1 VSGDSLVN
9 YQGVSG
15 CNRQAVYNMTTKTW
29 TFDDLPSIFNTDN
42 GPVSNILTYASATT
56 QTYDSMG
63 GSYQDQ
69 EDGGKRI
76 VVCVGDGSG
85 SYGLAPSL
93 YAFDNEG
100 PGSVAPYPVA
110 VAATAPVTFERI
122 GMDLDELDNNLRDY
136 KLLSTVYPQARVDT
150 SNGKYLQISVGAS
163 DNPNDLTPNWGPYQ
177 PYDGVTKY
185 KLDVN
190 KAGRWLAIRVRW
202 DDWRTFTLTGF
213 DFDIKTTGK
222 R

>member
-1 VSGDSLVN
+1 
-9 YQGVSG
+9 
-15 CNRQAVYNMTTKTW
+15 
-29 TFDDLPSIFNTDN
+29 
-42 GPVSNILTYASATT
+42 
-56 QTYDSMG
+56 MG

-76 VVCVGDGSG
+76 VVCVGDTSS
-85 SYGLAPSL
+85 SYGLTASL
-93 YAFDNEG
+93 YAFDVEG
-100 PGSVAPYPVA
+100 QGSVAPYPVA

-163 DNPNDLTPNWGPYQ
+163 DNPNDLTPSWGPYQ

-202 DDWRTFTLTGF
+202 DDWHTFTLTGF
-213 DFDIKTTGK
+213 DFDIKTTG
-222 R
+222 RR